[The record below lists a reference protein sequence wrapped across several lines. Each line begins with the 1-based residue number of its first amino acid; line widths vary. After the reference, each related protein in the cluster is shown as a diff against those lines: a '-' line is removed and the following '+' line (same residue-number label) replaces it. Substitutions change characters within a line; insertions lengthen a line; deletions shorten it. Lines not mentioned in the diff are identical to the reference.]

1 MFTSKLWRKRG
12 EALDQMQELGK
23 DVTLQ
28 LPHGRAGM
36 LVKVERGLVLVTREG
51 DREDHLITG
60 GSEVLIPAG
69 GVTVAW
75 ALAPSRL
82 RVREPGPSEV
92 FQLESGCHEPASG
105 RPPR

>member
-1 MFTSKLWRKRG
+1 MFRNRPWRKRD
-12 EALDQMQELGK
+12 ETLDRIQELGK

-28 LPHGRAGM
+28 IPRGRAGM

-51 DREDHLITG
+51 DRQDHLIAG
-60 GSEVLIPAG
+60 GSEVLIPTG

-82 RVREPGPSEV
+82 RVREPGPAEI
-92 FQLESGCHEPASG
+92 FQLESGRHEPASG